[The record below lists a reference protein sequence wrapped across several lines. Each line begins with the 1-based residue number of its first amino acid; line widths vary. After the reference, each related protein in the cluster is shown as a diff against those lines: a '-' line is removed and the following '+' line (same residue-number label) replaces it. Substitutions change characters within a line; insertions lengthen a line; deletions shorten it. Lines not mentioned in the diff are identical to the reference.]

1 MRSELRDKQW
11 SIIATMLPTKPR
23 GVPRV
28 DGRRVVRASSGYCDP
43 VLPGAIF
50 QCYGQRSTCYDRFFC
65 WRRAANLD
73 GITQA
78 LTVGGDGTMQM
89 IDSCA
94 DDRAHRCSASTSMRL
109 ASQPAVT
116 KP

>member
-89 IDSCA
+89 IDGA
-94 DDRAHRCSASTSMRL
+94 ILHRRSHLEAATCSNA
-109 ASQPAVT
+109 
-116 KP
+116 